1 MKYRE
6 LDNGRFEVEFD
17 SEGEKEDFVRYFTES
32 SAVSS
37 KQVEQMG
44 ISRQLLKYHVGLGH
58 VRTVPYGKQKR
69 YLLEDVKTVKTKEGR
84 SFRYAVR
91 NSEFKKTECKR
102 RLSSLPE
109 DYDKYFFSRYS
120 VDKDALEAS
129 LKTLRASNDQKLSRF
144 IVKTLADAKKNARM
158 TRELLITK

>member
-6 LDNGRFEVEFD
+6 LENNRFMVEFD
-17 SEGEKEDFVRYFTES
+17 SEDEKEDFMRYFTES

-69 YLLEDVKTVKTKEGR
+69 YMLEDVK
-84 SFRYAVR
+84 
-91 NSEFKKTECKR
+91 
-102 RLSSLPE
+102 
-109 DYDKYFFSRYS
+109 
-120 VDKDALEAS
+120 
-129 LKTLRASNDQKLSRF
+129 KL
-144 IVKTLADAKKNARM
+144 AK
-158 TRELLITK
+158 